1 MSNPTPSNQTY
12 DPRKEFGRAVAEVAE
27 DDERVVVI
35 STDSGKS
42 SGFGDFLKAHP
53 ERYFEVGIEEQGAT
67 GLAAGLATTGKI
79 PVFCAI
85 APFVTA
91 RNYEQFRN
99 DIGYMEQNVKIVGRN
114 GGMTYADLGS
124 THHSLEDYAI
134 IRMIPG
140 VTILAPQDYSEIR
153 AGVKA
158 MIEHDGPVYM
168 RIGAGNV
175 PVLFEEDFEI
185 GKGRHVRR
193 GSQVTIVS
201 AGYQT
206 IETMKAVDAL
216 VADGIDVDLICL
228 GTIVPLD
235 EQLVL
240 ESARRTGHVITV
252 EEHYD
257 RGGLGGIVSEL
268 IAHEGGAVVDIIAV
282 PHTFVHTGTYAGLQQ
297 QHGLDAASLRT
308 RITDLVARRA
318 TP

>member
-1 MSNPTPSNQTY
+1 MNAQTPDSQTF

-27 DDERVVVI
+27 TDERIVVI

-42 SGFGDFLKAHP
+42 SGFGDFAKAHP
-53 ERYFEVGIEEQGAT
+53 DRYFEVGIEEQGAT

-99 DIGYMEQNVKIVGRN
+99 DIGYMNQNVKIVGRN

-124 THHSLEDYAI
+124 THHSLEDFAI

-140 VTILAPQDYSEIR
+140 VTVLAPQDYSEIR
-153 AGVKA
+153 AGVRA

-175 PVLFEEDFEI
+175 PVLFEEDFQI
-185 GKGRHVRR
+185 GKGRHVRQ
-193 GSQVTIVS
+193 GSQVTVVS

-206 IETMKAVDAL
+206 IETMQAVDAL
-216 VADGIDVDLICL
+216 VADGIDVDLVCL

-235 EQLVL
+235 EDLVL
-240 ESARRTGHVITV
+240 SSARRTGHVITV

-268 IAHEGGAVVDIIAV
+268 IAHHGGAVVDIIAV
-282 PHTFVHTGTYAGLQQ
+282 PHTYVHTGTYAGLQH
-297 QHGLDAASLRT
+297 QHGMDAASLHT
-308 RITDLVARRA
+308 RITDLVASRQRR
-318 TP
+318 